1 MDQINHIH
9 NRLAAVPINPY
20 HRMKIL
26 RLVEVMAPVNLT
38 SQSSRKNASVS
49 LSLSLSNFKSFFHCF
64 FFHFYRYDNEQPS
77 TSKCSKVLDP
87 EPANL
92 FNTIAY
98 SSFGKASICSSF
110 SAKSGSSTTTEV
122 VDLLKTIS
130 KDEDNYKRNNTNAM
144 ANLQDTL
151 NDVNSSIR

>member
-1 MDQINHIH
+1 MLI
-9 NRLAAVPINPY
+9 PF
-20 HRMKIL
+20 KC
-26 RLVEVMAPVNLT
+26 
-38 SQSSRKNASVS
+38 SRFDS
-49 LSLSLSNFKSFFHCF
+49 
-64 FFHFYRYDNEQPS
+64 EQPS
-77 TSKCSKVLDP
+77 TSKCSKVVDN

-144 ANLQDTL
+144 VNLQESL
-151 NDVNSSIR
+151 NDVNSSMR